1 LGDLHPARMYLHC
14 TQQGTR
20 RGKQLII
27 KCLIA
32 QRIPQKSPWEKQKRR
47 QQQGTREEATTPLE
61 GRAYQRLRKVCRPTI
76 TGRRYLAPDSSSL
89 VMHIAVGSEA
99 ILRRCER
106 RRRQRRH
113 PDRNHNVI
121 TATHRAEARQQTGGC
136 HLSSTIS
143 PSATNPRSHVSR
155 HGATTG
161 VNSSEHFACLACA
174 HFVLPAF
181 NLALTQQA
189 ADAIGRKGG
198 ACLHGLLWAADENTA
213 DPFGEMSFFRH

>member
-1 LGDLHPARMYLHC
+1 M
-14 TQQGTR
+14 
-20 RGKQLII
+20 

-32 QRIPQKSPWEKQKRR
+32 QRITKKSPWEKQKRR

-106 RRRQRRH
+106 RRRQRKH
-113 PDRNHNVI
+113 PARNHNII
-121 TATHRAEARQQTGGC
+121 TATHRAEARQQTGAC

-155 HGATTG
+155 HGAVRIPVSTSRVWLVHTSYCQRSTLLLTRQATG
-161 VNSSEHFACLACA
+161 
-174 HFVLPAF
+174 
-181 NLALTQQA
+181 
-189 ADAIGRKGG
+189 AIGRKGA
-198 ACLHGLLWAADENTA
+198 ACLHDLLWAANENTA